1 MTALT
6 TPEQIALYRIAA
18 LKAAVKLEMMG
29 LRRSSKGRSATAI
42 AREEMGLGKS
52 TPRAEVLRA
61 LEMALS

>member
-29 LRRSSKGRSATAI
+29 LRRSSRGRSATAI
-42 AREEMGLGKS
+42 AREQMGLRKS
-52 TPRAEVLRA
+52 APRAEVLAA
-61 LEMALS
+61 LEAALA